1 MSDVVP
7 LAPGGVSW
15 HFPCMETARWV
26 MVPLLG
32 VWMTAWLQNESIDGY
47 WVQFDADAPFRF
59 VSEIKEIA
67 VNQVHA

>member
-7 LAPGGVSW
+7 PTVSSSYYV
-15 HFPCMETARWV
+15 PRMETARWV
-26 MVPLLG
+26 MASLLG

-47 WVQFDADAPFRF
+47 WVQFDDEAPFRY

-67 VNQVHA
+67 VNQVPA